1 MRPST
6 PFMSRRMGSPEYV
19 RASSTHSAIAT
30 RAGVAGECNTSD
42 MAERSN
48 ARSIRAI
55 PVTG

>member
-1 MRPST
+1 
-6 PFMSRRMGSPEYV
+6 MSRRMGSPEYV

-42 MAERSN
+42 IAERSN